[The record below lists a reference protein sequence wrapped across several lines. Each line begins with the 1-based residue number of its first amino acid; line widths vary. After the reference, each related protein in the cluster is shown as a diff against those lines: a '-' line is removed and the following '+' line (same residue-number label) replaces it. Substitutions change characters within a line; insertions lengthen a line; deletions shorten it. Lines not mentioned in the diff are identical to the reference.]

1 MRSGEEKV
9 FDMTLRGKEGTIVA
23 KVETRSEG
31 MTALGAE
38 LRAVTSDE
46 MKALAI
52 QNGVKVTSINGG
64 KFRSSGIREGFIITR
79 IDQEAVNRPEDVER
93 ILANKKGGVLIE
105 GVYANGTKAYYGL
118 GL

>member
-1 MRSGEEKV
+1 
-9 FDMTLRGKEGTIVA
+9 
-23 KVETRSEG
+23 
-31 MTALGAE
+31 
-38 LRAVTSDE
+38 
-46 MKALAI
+46 MKAFGI
-52 QNGVKVTSINGG
+52 QNGVKVPSINGG